1 MIGIDDL
8 ANESLSNFVRFCS
21 DVECYRRC
29 QHLTNAFGGMGTLGI
44 DCMSHYDDDATISH
58 NNENRNRSSL
68 RVSSPFKGYREKS
81 RASGTQNKTREQG
94 AGKENESSSF
104 PSPLTDSP
112 LTRMF
117 ACHSEGIVCSRS
129 ITFLVNRAR
138 SLFGE
143 PVFVGNSDE
152 KFELSTY

>member
-1 MIGIDDL
+1 MIGIDGL
-8 ANESLSNFVRFCS
+8 ANESNFVRFCS

-29 QHLTNAFGGMGTLGI
+29 QHLTNAFGGMGTLVI
-44 DCMSHYDDDATISH
+44 DCMSHYDDDSTISY
-58 NNENRNRSSL
+58 NNENLNSLQASSL
-68 RVSSPFKGYREKS
+68 SKEYREKS
-81 RASGTQNKTREQG
+81 RASGMQNKTREQG

-104 PSPLTDSP
+104 PSPLTASP

-138 SLFGE
+138 SLFGK

-152 KFELSTY
+152 KFELFTY